1 MRRRASA
8 IAIAAILAVWAA
20 PAVAAP
26 DRGAGGQAH
35 GAAHGGSHGAAAG
48 DPRGGAQDSASG
60 ADEGAGSDSSTGTVN
75 PLAVRNPFC
84 DERLDAAEQR
94 NCRITGTPEG
104 RYPTSNYGFDIHI
117 DTGLDNIVGNF
128 QALLAQIANAIWQA
142 ALFVLNL
149 VITLLGWAFGLTP
162 FSDNETMREVD
173 RGLHGFYSAFTE
185 PWLVFAMVAIGA
197 WGLWRGLVRREVS
210 ASIAGTLLSLAL
222 MIGALWILNEPRAT
236 VGAVSE
242 FANDA
247 ALSVLAAPQGG
258 VSEPKANYAEAT
270 AEVWNEITIPGFAAL
285 NFSDADWALDPPDP
299 ELLETAN
306 ESVCIDAAYLAQLP
320 PKRWAELQ
328 EAGGEVNCKDLAATL
343 PAPRTNAELY
353 LRSSPGSPARK
364 ALWDE
369 HTDDAPYASY
379 FAIQGDG
386 GAWTRLPLVVVIALG
401 LLGGICL
408 LSWLALR
415 LLVQTAVAFVLVLM
429 APLALFMPAFG
440 ERGRAAFALWGGTLA
455 GALIA
460 KLVYAA
466 LLAVVLFATTV
477 IASLVDDVGAMVA
490 FLVTAGV
497 WWAVFLKRESLISF
511 LSVSGEGESGSPNW
525 RARMLGLATTAS
537 IGRRLAQPLVGAGA
551 GGARAA
557 RSGVASHAADR
568 AAASR
573 RVAGETLDRRAE
585 RRLDS
590 RLEGERAL
598 VADQDGRRERLRSL
612 GAKRA
617 EALREAGRAKAGAQR
632 APASEERGRHE
643 QARRAALW
651 RAERL
656 GGEQRAIRDQLRSE
670 SARETRARSFV
681 ADAEDRE
688 RRRGRRWSP
697 ENVADTREAIRAE
710 ADRPTADP
718 AHAWRVGLTP
728 ERYRA
733 LSGRDREAAHEE
745 VGSQLRHDRAAFGV
759 IPDRPDGLVDPGA
772 KRQLRHEQRRH
783 PEGERAL
790 RDARR
795 QIAHRRRT
803 RHRRPDRRG
812 LSR

>member
-1 MRRRASA
+1 MRRWASA
-8 IAIAAILAVWAA
+8 IAI
-20 PAVAAP
+20 VAAL
-26 DRGAGGQAH
+26 GAS
-35 GAAHGGSHGAAAG
+35 GAPVAAAG
-48 DPRGGAQDSASG
+48 DRGVGTQRGGADG
-60 ADEGAGSDSSTGTVN
+60 ADSNGARAAGPQGGAQVSAGDEDRRSGPEPSTGTVN

-84 DERLDAAEQR
+84 DERLAAAERR

-117 DTGLDNIVGNF
+117 DTGVDNIVGNF

-173 RGLHGFYSAFTE
+173 RGLQGFYSAFTE

-197 WGLWRGLVRREVS
+197 WGLWRGVVRREVS

-222 MIGALWILNEPRAT
+222 MIGALWILHEPRAT
-236 VGAVSE
+236 VGTVSE

-258 VSEPKANYAEAT
+258 VSDPKASYAEAT
-270 AEVWNEITIPGFAAL
+270 AEVWNEVTIPGFAAL
-285 NFSDADWALDPPDP
+285 NFSDADWALSAPDA

-320 PKRWAELQ
+320 PRRWAELTD
-328 EAGGEVNCKDLAATL
+328 AGEDADCKDLAATL
-343 PAPRTNAELY
+343 PTPRTNAELY
-353 LRSSPGSPARK
+353 LRSSPGSPAREQ
-364 ALWDE
+364 LWEE
-369 HTDDAPYASY
+369 HTDDSPYSSY

-415 LLVQTAVAFVLVLM
+415 LLVQSAVAFVLVLM
-429 APLALFMPAFG
+429 TPLALFMPAFG

-455 GALIA
+455 GAQIA

-477 IASLVDDVGAMVA
+477 IGSLVDDVGAMVA
-490 FLVTAGV
+490 FLVTAGI

-511 LSVSGEGESGSPNW
+511 LSVSRDGDSDSPSW
-525 RARMLGLATTAS
+525 RSRMIGLETTAS
-537 IGRRLAQPLVGAGA
+537 IGRRLAQPLVG
-551 GGARAA
+551 GGARGMRAA
-557 RSGVASHAADR
+557 RSGVATHAADR
-568 AAASR
+568 SAATR
-573 RVAGETLDRRAE
+573 RVAGESLYRRAE

-590 RLEGERAL
+590 RLEAERAFL
-598 VADQDGRRERLRSL
+598 TLQDDRRERLRSL
-612 GAKRA
+612 GAGRVA
-617 EALREAGRAKAGAQR
+617 ALRAAGHAKSEAQR
-632 APASEERGRHE
+632 APEAERRDRHLE
-643 QARRAALW
+643 RRRHAVA

-656 GGEQRAIRDQLRSE
+656 GGEQAALRKQLHADGPRE
-670 SARETRARSFV
+670 SRARSFV
-681 ADAEDRE
+681 DEAEERE
-688 RRRGRRWSP
+688 RRRAQRWSSA
-697 ENVADTREAIRAE
+697 ELADAREAIRAE
-710 ADRPTADP
+710 ADRPTSDP
-718 AHAWRVGLTP
+718 SHAWRVGLSP

-733 LSGRDREAAHEE
+733 LSGRERELAHDE
-745 VGSQLRHDRAAFGV
+745 VGAQLRHDRASFGA
-759 IPDRPDGLVDPGA
+759 IPDRPDGLVDPRGE
-772 KRQLRHEQRRH
+772 KRFRHEQRGH
-783 PEGERAL
+783 PGGEQAL

-795 QIAHRRRT
+795 KVAHRRR
-803 RHRRPDRRG
+803 RRRRMPDRRG